1 MRLIIICISLLASTT
16 ILIAACGD
24 DSAPL
29 DAPTRVPD
37 TIAATEPLPPTTS
50 PAASPAANPAA
61 TPVPIPTAA
70 ASPTDSPVP
79 TAALEPSPT
88 PVATEAELFLQ
99 LVNPE
104 ELEVITEKSSIEI
117 VGRTRVDAVVTVNDT
132 FVEPDSDGL
141 FSSVVELEE
150 GPNIIEVIA
159 SITSGRQTD
168 LVLVVTYIP

>member
-37 TIAATEPLPPTTS
+37 TIAATEPLP
-50 PAASPAANPAA
+50 
-61 TPVPIPTAA
+61 PTAA

>member
-37 TIAATEPLPPTTS
+37 TIAATEPLPPTPS
-50 PAASPAANPAA
+50 PAATPAA

-79 TAALEPSPT
+79 TATLEPSPT